1 MISTERF
8 VLLFSLVMVVVFTT
22 AILVSSKGL
31 GIEVAECLP
40 VEKTFTEGK
49 VSKLDDHTY
58 RVYYVAGMWS
68 FDPAVVEVPLESE
81 LDIYLTSKDVV
92 HGLHISDKNV
102 NLMAVPGTINNT
114 RVKFHKRGE
123 YNVVCHEYCGTGH
136 QNMLGKIIV
145 K

>member
-8 VLLFSLVMVVVFTT
+8 VLIFSMVMVVVFTT

-31 GIEVAECLP
+31 GIEVSECLP

-49 VSKLDDHTY
+49 LQQLDEHTY
-58 RVYYVAGMWS
+58 RAYYVAGMWS
-68 FDPAVVEVPLESE
+68 FEPNEIEIPLESE

-92 HGLHISDKNV
+92 HGFHISDKNV
-102 NLMAVPGTINNT
+102 NLMAVPGAINAT

-123 YNVVCHEYCGTGH
+123 YEIVCHEYCGTGH